1 VLPEGAT
8 LPAEAAADERFA
20 TIAVRRRPGPLH
32 FALTLPG
39 ALRRLP
45 LDVAFSVTH
54 APLRPGVPV
63 ALMVNDLSF
72 LRRPGDYPVAS
83 RARLRAMVA
92 AQVRAASV
100 VTTVSEFC
108 RDDILDAYR
117 LDRGRVLVVP
127 NTFDPPLDLRPEEKE
142 SGQDWLGARGVT
154 GPYFLYLGNVH
165 ARKNVDRLVRA
176 FQRART
182 DPGWPDH
189 QLVIAGGS
197 WWGAESP
204 RAASAPSVVALGRVS
219 DAVREVLL
227 CEATAL
233 VYVSLFEGFG
243 LPPLEAMVRGTPVIA
258 SATTA
263 IPEVVADAGVL
274 VDPTDE
280 DAIAGAMLALA
291 ADPTLRASLAARG
304 RGRGAAFSVEQT
316 GRRAH
321 AALVAAAAVR

>member
-1 VLPEGAT
+1 
-8 LPAEAAADERFA
+8 
-20 TIAVRRRPGPLH
+20 
-32 FALTLPG
+32 
-39 ALRRLP
+39 
-45 LDVAFSVTH
+45 
-54 APLRPGVPV
+54 
-63 ALMVNDLSF
+63 M
-72 LRRPGDYPVAS
+72 
-83 RARLRAMVA
+83 
-92 AQVRAASV
+92 
-100 VTTVSEFC
+100 
-108 RDDILDAYR
+108 
-117 LDRGRVLVVP
+117 
-127 NTFDPPLDLRPEEKE
+127 
-142 SGQDWLGARGVT
+142 T

-176 FQRART
+176 FQRARS

-197 WWGAESP
+197 WWGAEPS
-204 RAASAPSVVALGRVS
+204 RAGSAPSVVVVGRVS

-227 CEATAL
+227 SEATAL

-263 IPEVVADAGVL
+263 IPEVVADAGLL

-291 ADPTLRASLAARG
+291 ANPTLRAGLAARG

-321 AALVAAAAVR
+321 AALAVAAAVR